1 MQTPGPLFC
10 FAHRGYRQRATE
22 NTLEAIAHALEFD
35 VDGIEIDIWNI
46 RGQLLVK
53 HDRRLGRLIA
63 GSELLTE
70 MCPEALREKLL
81 PCGARVPTLRE
92 VLELVGNNV
101 QLNIELKGPDCAA
114 LVAQELESYVRDSGS
129 SFEQYLV
136 SSFDHRQLHQCLQR
150 IPEVRR
156 GVLMQGIPLDLAAC
170 AEPLKAYSMHLNLDF
185 VDAELIADGRRRG
198 LRNYVFTVNNI
209 ADLQLVAA
217 MGADGVFTDEPQ
229 LIMDYNAQRTA
240 EALLQQSPTAGGDS
254 QRSA

>member
-70 MCPEALREKLL
+70 LCPDALREKLL
-81 PCGARVPTLRE
+81 PCGGRVPTLRE

-136 SSFDHRQLHQCLQR
+136 SSFDHRQLYQCLQR

-240 EALLQQSPTAGGDS
+240 EALLQQSPMADGDS